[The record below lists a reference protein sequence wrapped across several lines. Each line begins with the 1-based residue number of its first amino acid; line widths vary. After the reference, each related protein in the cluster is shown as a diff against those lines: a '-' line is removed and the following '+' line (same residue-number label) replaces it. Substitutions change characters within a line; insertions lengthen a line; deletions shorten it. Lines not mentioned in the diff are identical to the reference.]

1 MPNINK
7 AFMCHTFPC
16 TIKLTINKGSIVY
29 ENGKMVNTE
38 KESNL
43 NGFIIVKRVR
53 RIHHPFF
60 RMINSYVREFYTKV
74 E

>member
-1 MPNINK
+1 
-7 AFMCHTFPC
+7 
-16 TIKLTINKGSIVY
+16 
-29 ENGKMVNTE
+29 MVKTE